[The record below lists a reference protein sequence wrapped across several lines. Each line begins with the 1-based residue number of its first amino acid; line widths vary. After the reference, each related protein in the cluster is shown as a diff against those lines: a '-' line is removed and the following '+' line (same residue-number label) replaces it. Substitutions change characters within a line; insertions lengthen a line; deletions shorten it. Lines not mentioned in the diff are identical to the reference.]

1 MRFIV
6 AATFLCAHLALATP
20 APVTG
25 PAVPE
30 TVAAFRDAL
39 VARAAEALPQLEERV
54 TKPKG
59 STGGSSGNSSAAVSI
74 TPSSALMVG
83 ALGLGVMEV
92 VGLWN

>member
-1 MRFIV
+1 MKYVV
-6 AATFLCAHLALATP
+6 ATTLLCANLALAIP

-30 TVAAFRDAL
+30 TVPAFRDAL
-39 VARAAEALPQLEERV
+39 VARAAEALPQLEERA

-59 STGGSSGNSSAAVSI
+59 SSGGGSANSSAAVSV
-74 TPSSALMVG
+74 TPSSALIVG

-92 VGLWN
+92 VRLWN